1 MLAQVSARAVLAVR
15 CAPAAAVSRAGM
27 ATKSKI
33 PAEHR
38 KLVCVKTT
46 PKFRDAVS
54 VVTVPTPKP
63 GPGEVL
69 VRTCYAGINA
79 SDVNA
84 TAGRYENAP
93 KKHPFDLGFE
103 SVGEVVAVGPDVDG
117 LKVGNAVATANFPKF
132 GAFGEYQCVR
142 AERAYRVPQA
152 IPEVVPLLISG
163 LTAAIG
169 LDHQG
174 RISAGETVL
183 VTAAAGG
190 LGHLAVQYARAAGCR
205 VVGTCSSDKKEEYLR
220 SLGCEKVINYRTQ
233 DLGAE
238 LGKAYPEGVDVV
250 WETVGGDTFNT
261 LFKKLRP
268 RGRLVVVGAIKGY
281 LDDNKPF
288 PDVDL
293 QNLPYRLLAR
303 STTLAGFLLTDFSD
317 LFPEYIAK
325 LYMML
330 QDGSLVPRVDL
341 GVNAEGG
348 ELKGVEGCI
357 RGVEYL
363 HSGKSIGKVVV
374 KFD

>member
-1 MLAQVSARAVLAVR
+1 MLPQFATRAVLLLR
-15 CAPAAAVSRAGM
+15 CAPAAAVSRASM
-27 ATKSKI
+27 ATKI
-33 PAEHR
+33 PAEYR

-54 VVTVPTPKP
+54 VVTVPMPKP

-84 TAGRYENAP
+84 TAGRYVNAP
-93 KKHPFDLGFE
+93 KQHPFDLGFE

-117 LKVGNAVATANFPKF
+117 LQVGNAVATTNFPNF
-132 GAFGEYQCVR
+132 GAFGEYQCVK
-142 AERAYRVPQA
+142 ATCAYRIPQV
-152 IPEVVPLLISG
+152 IPEVVALLVSG

-169 LDHQG
+169 LDQQG

-183 VTAAAGG
+183 ITAAAGG

-205 VVGTCSSDKKEEYLR
+205 VVATCSSDQKEEYLR
-220 SLGCEKVINYRTQ
+220 SLGCEKVINYRTH

-250 WETVGGDTFNT
+250 WETVGGETFDT
-261 LFKKLRP
+261 LFGKLRP

-281 LDDNKPF
+281 LDDDKPF

-293 QNLPYRLLAR
+293 RNLPYRLLAR
-303 STTLAGFLLTDFSD
+303 STTLAGFLLTHYAD
-317 LFPEYIAK
+317 LYPEYVAK

-330 QDGSLVPRVDL
+330 QDGSLVPRVDF

-363 HSGKSIGKVVV
+363 HSGKSVGKVVV
-374 KFD
+374 KFV

>member
-1 MLAQVSARAVLAVR
+1 MLAVQLLLRS
-15 CAPAAAVSRAGM
+15 APAAGASRATM

-33 PAEHR
+33 PAEYR

-69 VRTCYAGINA
+69 VRTCYAGVNA

-84 TAGRYENAP
+84 TAGRYEQTP
-93 KKHPFDLGFE
+93 KEHPFDLGFE

-117 LKVGNAVATANFPKF
+117 LKVGNAVATTNFPKF
-132 GAFGEYQCVR
+132 GAFAEYQCVQ

-152 IPEVVPLLISG
+152 IPEVVPLLVSG

-169 LDHQG
+169 LDQQG

-205 VVGTCSSDKKEEYLR
+205 VVATCSSDQKEEYLR

-238 LGKAYPEGVDVV
+238 LGKAYPDGVDVV
-250 WETVGGDTFNT
+250 WETVGGETFDT
-261 LFKKLRP
+261 LFRKLRP

-281 LDDNKPF
+281 LQADKPF

-293 QNLPYRLLAR
+293 RNLPYRLLAR
-303 STTLAGFLLTDFSD
+303 SATLAGFLLPDYAH
-317 LFPEYIAK
+317 LYPEYVSK

-341 GVNAEGG
+341 GLNAEGG

-363 HSGKSIGKVVV
+363 HSGKSVGKVVV

>member
-1 MLAQVSARAVLAVR
+1 MHVARFSARALLRR
-15 CAPAAAVSRAGM
+15 CAAVDARRATM
-27 ATKSKI
+27 ATKSRV
-33 PAEHR
+33 PTEYR

-46 PKFRDAVS
+46 PKFREAVS
-54 VVTVPTPKP
+54 IVTVPTQKP

-69 VRTCYAGINA
+69 LRTCYAGINA

-84 TAGRYENAP
+84 TAGRYGTAP
-93 KKHPFDLGFE
+93 KEHPFDLGFE
-103 SVGEVVAVGPDVDG
+103 SVGEVVAVGPDVEG
-117 LKVGNAVATANFPKF
+117 LQVGNAVATTNFPWF
-132 GAFGEYQCVR
+132 GAFAEYQCVR
-142 AERAYRVPQA
+142 SERAYRVPQA
-152 IPEVVPLLISG
+152 IPEVVPLLVSG

-169 LDHQG
+169 LDQQG
-174 RISAGETVL
+174 RIRAGEVVL

-205 VVGTCSSDKKEEYLR
+205 VVATCSSDHKEAYLR
-220 SLGCEKVINYRTQ
+220 SLGCEAVINYRTHS
-233 DLGAE
+233 LAAE
-238 LGKAYPEGVDVV
+238 LSKAYPDGVDVV
-250 WETVGGDTFNT
+250 WETVGGETFNV

-268 RGRLVVVGAIKGY
+268 RGRLVVVGAIQGYKG
-281 LDDNKPF
+281 DQFF
-288 PDVDL
+288 PEVDL
-293 QNLPYRLLAR
+293 TNLPYRLLAH
-303 STTLAGFLLTDFSD
+303 SSALAGFLLTHYAD
-317 LFPEYIAK
+317 LYPEYVAK

-341 GVNAEGG
+341 GQNAEGG

>member
-1 MLAQVSARAVLAVR
+1 
-15 CAPAAAVSRAGM
+15 M
-27 ATKSKI
+27 ASKSKI
-33 PAEHR
+33 PAEYR

-93 KKHPFDLGFE
+93 KEHPFDLGFE

-117 LKVGNAVATANFPKF
+117 LQVGNAVATTNFPRF
-132 GAFGEYQCVR
+132 GAFGEYQCLKST
-142 AERAYRVPQA
+142 RAYRIPQA
-152 IPEVVPLLISG
+152 NTRGSG
-163 LTAAIG
+163 A
-169 LDHQG
+169 
-174 RISAGETVL
+174 S
-183 VTAAAGG
+183 GG

-205 VVGTCSSDKKEEYLR
+205 VVATCSSEQKEEYLR
-220 SLGCEKVINYRTQ
+220 SLGCEKVINYRTH

-250 WETVGGDTFNT
+250 WETVGGETFDT
-261 LFKKLRP
+261 LFRKLRP

-281 LDDNKPF
+281 LDDDKPF

-293 QNLPYRLLAR
+293 RNLPYRLLAR
-303 STTLAGFLLTDFSD
+303 STTLAGFLLTSYAD
-317 LFPEYIAK
+317 LFPEYVAK

-330 QDGSLVPRVDL
+330 QDGTLVPRVDL

-363 HSGKSIGKVVV
+363 HSGKSVGKVVV